1 MNYKSKIELVEN
13 LIREITSNCISDD
26 INDIRNVTNYSL
38 YLNTENFLFGLIQSE
53 QFFELTTF
61 KKQIHNE
68 FEQVDVD
75 NRKFTY
81 EGFLKNAFFITFFV
95 TVESHIRHI
104 AKYFE
109 KNKDDINVKSIK
121 TTFKNITKSDK
132 TPHFSSLE
140 KKDIELFNFYC
151 YLRNTMHE
159 IGFQSESNPNQ
170 SLIIE
175 DLDSVITKN
184 RTELKLNSGSENK
197 IDLKEL
203 LLIQE
208 QIFKLLNKI
217 NKLIPKEKFIKH
229 KLVDVGFNG

>member
-81 EGFLKNAFFITFFV
+81 EGFLKNAFFIYLLYKFIPAPSFIKS
-95 TVESHIRHI
+95 EILYHQQFG
-104 AKYFE
+104 AK
-109 KNKDDINVKSIK
+109 IPL
-121 TTFKNITKSDK
+121 NITIK
-132 TPHFSSLE
+132 
-140 KKDIELFNFYC
+140 FNKVV
-151 YLRNTMHE
+151 L
-159 IGFQSESNPNQ
+159 ISN
-170 SLIIE
+170 SY
-175 DLDSVITKN
+175 
-184 RTELKLNSGSENK
+184 
-197 IDLKEL
+197 
-203 LLIQE
+203 
-208 QIFKLLNKI
+208 
-217 NKLIPKEKFIKH
+217 FI
-229 KLVDVGFNG
+229 